1 MSTEL
6 KPTDEMFEAFL
17 MQVCDIDDWSANQP
31 ARVFARPSAH
41 GQWLPTPV
49 EFGDPYD
56 ILPMA
61 VAFASQEEQE
71 SMLFMYGWA
80 TRIPED
86 IDPEEFDEDQHDL
99 ERCRVRILVHMTHDR
114 ERMAVQFEGK
124 MLEEQQDFGTGAFP
138 DMIRELRNLQKGR
151 FL

>member
-1 MSTEL
+1 MPTDVQ
-6 KPTDEMFEAFL
+6 PTDEMFEAFL
-17 MQVCDIDDWSANQP
+17 MQVCTTDDWGTGQP

-80 TRIPED
+80 TKIPDGVDPDEFNED
-86 IDPEEFDEDQHDL
+86 EHEV
-99 ERCRVRILVHMTHDR
+99 ERCRVRILVHMTSDK

-124 MLEEQQDFGTGAFP
+124 MLEEQTDFGTGAFP
-138 DMIRELRNLQKGR
+138 DMIRELRQMQKGR